1 MNDQLNKI
9 ITAGVGPIIVIS
21 ACGLLCLAL
30 YNRLAAM
37 VTRLRSFH
45 RERLQAH
52 EAIAKARAA
61 APPDDRAAVLG
72 QEILGMLELQT
83 RGVLRRA
90 RLIRRALICLLLT
103 VACLAVCSLAL
114 GLSTMWWPLA
124 YVAVGCFIAGMTS
137 LVAAVGFALA
147 EVARALEPV
156 DLESRFVRDMVEGY
170 EPQIPSPNDQQNP
183 NDQ

>member
-30 YNRLAAM
+30 YNRLAAV
-37 VTRLRSFH
+37 VTRLRGFH
-45 RERLQAH
+45 RERLTAH
-52 EAIAKARAA
+52 ESIAKAKAA
-61 APPDDRAAVLG
+61 TPPDDRAIVLG

-83 RGVLRRA
+83 RAVIRRA
-90 RLIRRALICLLLT
+90 RLIRRALTCLLLT
-103 VACLAVCSLAL
+103 VGCLAVCSLAL
-114 GLSTMWWPLA
+114 GLSTIAPPLA
-124 YVAVGCFIAGMTS
+124 YVAVGCFIAGMVL

-156 DLESRFVRDMVEGY
+156 DLESRFVREMERS
-170 EPQIPSPNDQQNP
+170 ETNDQ
-183 NDQ
+183 